1 MKKLLLFVLFFL
13 NFNIYAL
20 ANSSQ
25 SSRTYTPTFRHWY
38 KPFYNS
44 ANFREKIAYNIY
56 KGMDVSNNNGPKYA
70 STSTASSQ
78 FRGSTGATS
87 SGTVSG
93 TVTKTIPKQTVFQK
107 VFQNGKNAAVAA
119 RKLGTRALPFAGWAL
134 TAYEIYD
141 FLARKEGYDIECEEG
156 LCRAVNGTVVV
167 FNTKNATSLVEGRTY
182 TYAEFQ
188 KWCNQNSCFN
198 PTFVD
203 NPTYEQLNEIKM
215 SKCSGVQVGGKQADR
230 INEHRWCTRDGY
242 YGGNIGVGA
251 YRISDTVPFTEEE
264 FNRVAEAAA
273 DAAIEKWIEA
283 TGGNLEWSEP
293 KIHILAGQVAQ
304 SDPYTNPTTNQPEQA
319 KWKFS
324 NDAQGN
330 TIVEET
336 IIPRPD
342 LKPNSPEAPKVETPT
357 TTDTPTNN
365 DPKRQTTETQDLCEK
380 NPDIL
385 ACDKQPEAPTA
396 SAPLS
401 IPEETIDL
409 SFQPDSIFPTDG
421 VCPAPVSFQ
430 ISIPFSGS
438 KTFAFDTAPM
448 CDTANRLRGFVIAL
462 AWLAATS
469 IALFAVRN
477 T

>member
-1 MKKLLLFVLFFL
+1 MKKLLLCVLLFL

-44 ANFREKIAYNIY
+44 ANFRERVAYNIY

-119 RKLGTRALPFAGWAL
+119 RKLGTRALPYAGWAL
-134 TAYEIYD
+134 TAYDLYT
-141 FLARKEGYDIECEEG
+141 LLGRQKGYNIECEEG
-156 LCRAVNGTVVV
+156 LCMRLTDDQLYQVYFSDQKVNL
-167 FNTKNATSLVEGRTY
+167 KSHLPALQRL
-182 TYAEFQ
+182 AEACAG
-188 KWCNQNSCFN
+188 KSC
-198 PTFVD
+198 TF
-203 NPTYEQLNEIKM
+203 YGYSSLNEKRVEPLFNEVCR
-215 SKCSGVQVGGKQADR
+215 SQGG
-230 INEHRWCTRDGY
+230 T
-242 YGGNIGVGA
+242 GGL
-251 YRISDTVPFTEEE
+251 YSDQSCIATPKPVYPFIIVMEDNLKPFTEQD
-264 FNRVAEAAA
+264 FMSVAEEAA
-273 DAAIEKWIEA
+273 DKAIEKFVQA
-283 TGGNLEWSEP
+283 AGPNLQWSEP

-304 SDPYTNPTTNQPEQA
+304 SNPYTNPTTNQPEQA
-319 KWKFS
+319 KWTFS

-342 LKPNSPEAPKVETPT
+342 LKPNSPEAPKAETPT
-357 TTDTPTNN
+357 TTNTPTNN
-365 DPKRQTTETQDLCEK
+365 DPKRQPTQTQDLCEK

-385 ACDKQPEAPTA
+385 ACDTQPEAPTA
-396 SAPLS
+396 SVPLA
-401 IPEETIDL
+401 IPTETVNL
-409 SFQPDSIFPTDG
+409 NFQPETVFPNADQ
-421 VCPAPVSFQ
+421 CPAPVSFQ
-430 ISIPFSGS
+430 VFSQTYQISTQPICDAAEKMRPFIIAL
-438 KTFAFDTAPM
+438 AFVA
-448 CDTANRLRGFVIAL
+448 AAFFVIAVVK
-462 AWLAATS
+462 S
-469 IALFAVRN
+469 ES
-477 T
+477 